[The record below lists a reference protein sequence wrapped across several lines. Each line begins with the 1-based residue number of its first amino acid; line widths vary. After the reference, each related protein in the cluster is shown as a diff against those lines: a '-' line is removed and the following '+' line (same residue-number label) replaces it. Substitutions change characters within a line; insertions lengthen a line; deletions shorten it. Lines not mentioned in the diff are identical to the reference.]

1 MVFVSQPGTFFLAD
15 DRLSW
20 FPPAVLRRRVGCSSC
35 AANLLSKRLEGAFKP
50 NFKRGELPNTAAVT
64 IARPQIPGPF
74 PNAVSRSTQ
83 NLRAPPIVPLA
94 TIPRFRRPHPIGCRT
109 REPGNLIRINRRR
122 RGPCDIVPARTSR
135 RDGARWWPPQR
146 LDAIAWRCVLAG
158 EAAGR
163 RDRIGARPHGPGG
176 IRLPTGFPLRA

>member
-135 RDGARWWPPQR
+135 RDGARLVAATAPGRNSSAVRPCPEKR
-146 LDAIAWRCVLAG
+146 RIAETGLVRGRTGPEASGCV
-158 EAAGR
+158 
-163 RDRIGARPHGPGG
+163 RDHP
-176 IRLPTGFPLRA
+176 